1 MFKNFLSLLLIVNIF
16 FTNTAMADIEENR
29 WGELVSSD
37 FKNIVNSSLPWCKKK
52 GWGGGYKTDNC
63 WAESAWF
70 ENISDNFLL
79 KNYKTLPNLVNGYAG
94 EWKDNKFHG
103 KGVQIFSDRIIV
115 GNWQE
120 NDISF
125 GTILYFDQK
134 TQLKLFQGVRV
145 ADHSDPQY
153 VFGFNNDNF
162 LENPRR
168 NSYREFRLM
177 GNYYG
182 IKKNQNK
189 NRFVYHGEIK
199 DLQPHGKGEIS
210 VQAAS
215 NAYAISMHGRSD
227 GYSELYGASND
238 GLTYPFKIAGNFKDG
253 KLIDK
258 AKFFFKNNNNE
269 LPDLELDISFAN
281 DGFFSISVN
290 QMKTYCGES
299 EILFSGNILLPAS
312 DKHSHF
318 TNLPVLPN
326 QMNSSESKE
335 IWQMAILDDEYIIKY
350 DYGDFFISVISS
362 KNLKKIDKEL
372 IQDLSI
378 QKRNQIFSADIKEI
392 GAECYP
398 NNAIDFNKN
407 KPSTIISSKGTY
419 TGGVRYSY
427 INNRNRGRNIIGYV
441 KNGKGTIEY
450 TDGSVFK
457 GEWLNDMKD
466 GYGEFIKKDGTVIRQ
481 EWVLGENI
489 NQIIMQEKAKQK
501 RLAQIEKE
509 ILLQKGANLELNPE
523 NLKKCERFFNEY
535 MKPFLYIKKLDRY
548 QYNIYENIG
557 KEHLLN
563 CLKDPNLYLYSF

>member
-1 MFKNFLSLLLIVNIF
+1 MFKNFLSLFLIVNIF

-238 GLTYPFKIAGNFKDG
+238 GLTYPFKLS
-253 KLIDK
+253 LIH
-258 AKFFFKNNNNE
+258 
-269 LPDLELDISFAN
+269 I
-281 DGFFSISVN
+281 
-290 QMKTYCGES
+290 
-299 EILFSGNILLPAS
+299 
-312 DKHSHF
+312 
-318 TNLPVLPN
+318 
-326 QMNSSESKE
+326 
-335 IWQMAILDDEYIIKY
+335 
-350 DYGDFFISVISS
+350 
-362 KNLKKIDKEL
+362 
-372 IQDLSI
+372 
-378 QKRNQIFSADIKEI
+378 R
-392 GAECYP
+392 
-398 NNAIDFNKN
+398 
-407 KPSTIISSKGTY
+407 
-419 TGGVRYSY
+419 RY
-427 INNRNRGRNIIGYV
+427 RRRG
-441 KNGKGTIEY
+441 
-450 TDGSVFK
+450 
-457 GEWLNDMKD
+457 
-466 GYGEFIKKDGTVIRQ
+466 
-481 EWVLGENI
+481 
-489 NQIIMQEKAKQK
+489 
-501 RLAQIEKE
+501 
-509 ILLQKGANLELNPE
+509 
-523 NLKKCERFFNEY
+523 
-535 MKPFLYIKKLDRY
+535 
-548 QYNIYENIG
+548 
-557 KEHLLN
+557 
-563 CLKDPNLYLYSF
+563 